1 LRRQCRFQSHT
12 QGGLVIK
19 LAGAVTVRDAQD
31 LATKVGEEL
40 EEGTAVSVDAG
51 SLEDIDT
58 CILQLLYSLR
68 KTAPTLSFDNP
79 SDAFIAA
86 VDRRG
91 LRRELLG
98 ARGNS

>member
-1 LRRQCRFQSHT
+1 VPFSIART
-12 QGGLVIK
+12 QGRLVLK
-19 LAGAVTVRDAQD
+19 LEGAVTVRDAQG
-31 LATKVGEEL
+31 LATKIGEEM

-79 SDAFIAA
+79 SGAFIAA
-86 VDRRG
+86 VDRCG
-91 LRRELLG
+91 LRRELLSV
-98 ARGNS
+98 RGNS

>member
-1 LRRQCRFQSHT
+1 VPFSITHT

-19 LAGAVTVRDAQD
+19 LEGAVTIRDAQD
-31 LATKVGEEL
+31 LAAKVGEEM
-40 EEGTAVSVDAG
+40 EEGATVSVDAG
-51 SLEDIDT
+51 SLEAIDT
-58 CILQLLYSLR
+58 CVLQLLYSLR

-91 LRRELLG
+91 LRRELLN
-98 ARGNS
+98 AREDS